1 MSTLTIESSF
11 YLKGFLIKWDIY
23 LERVLQ
29 KQPFG
34 GILGNKCSGKWGN
47 NPWKIPMKR

>member
-1 MSTLTIESSF
+1 MSNLRIKLSF
-11 YLKGFLIKWDIY
+11 YLKGFVIKRDIY

-34 GILGNKCSGKWGN
+34 GILENMFSGK
-47 NPWKIPMKR
+47 